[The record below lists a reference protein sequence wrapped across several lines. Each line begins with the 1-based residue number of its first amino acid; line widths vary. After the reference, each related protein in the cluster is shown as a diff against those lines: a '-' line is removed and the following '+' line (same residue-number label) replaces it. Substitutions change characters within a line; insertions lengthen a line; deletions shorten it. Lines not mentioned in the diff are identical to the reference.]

1 MAARRR
7 VKAVALAAAAA
18 TALAGCTLWPVV
30 TAELPAPVAVHVSQ
44 QGSTVTRDFAAD
56 SEEARRLKAWVD
68 ANRDGWMPLL
78 YTPQLAQWLYVDA
91 GNLHLEFH
99 GNTVLLSL
107 PKGGFSTK
115 SVAPSDY
122 AFLRP

>member
-1 MAARRR
+1 MRAL
-7 VKAVALAAAAA
+7 ALAAAIGA
-18 TALAGCTLWPVV
+18 ALAGCTLWPV
-30 TAELPAPVAVHVSQ
+30 APPQLPAPVAVHVSQ
-44 QGSTVTRDFAAD
+44 RGSTAERDFAAD

-68 ANRDGWMPLL
+68 ANHDGWMPLL
-78 YTPQLAQWLYVDA
+78 YTPMMGDALHVDA
-91 GNLHLEFH
+91 GSLHLEFY

-107 PKGGFSTK
+107 PEGGFNTK